1 VARLLIVGGGC
12 RGRLLAAEL
21 VTDGHAVRIVSRS
34 ESRREPIESVG
45 AQCVIAD
52 PDRLGTLRPALEAVT
67 VACWLLATAR
77 GPREQVDAL
86 HGSRLERFV
95 HQLIDTTV
103 RGFVYEAPS
112 LASGSAAVSS
122 EKVVR
127 GGEVLDAVGEGV
139 DSGGEGVDA
148 VAADH
153 EGVDRL
159 VAPAVLVEGRQ
170 IASTLARRN
179 AIPLS
184 VLSADPSDRAAWL
197 SEARAAVA
205 ALLGA
210 GPEHSGASLR
220 ATA

>member
-12 RGRLLAAEL
+12 RGRLLAARL
-21 VTDGHAVRIVSRS
+21 VTEGHAVRIVSRS

-45 AQCVIAD
+45 AECVIAD

-77 GPREQVDAL
+77 GPREQVEAL
-86 HGSRLERFV
+86 HGARLERFV

-112 LASGSAAVSS
+112 QASASVAAIS
-122 EKVVR
+122 ETVVTGDEGAATAVTDR
-127 GGEVLDAVGEGV
+127 QGLDAVVTDREGGDAVATDREGV
-139 DSGGEGVDA
+139 DS
-148 VAADH
+148 
-153 EGVDRL
+153 L
-159 VAPAVLVEGRQ
+159 VAPAVLIEGRQ

-184 VLSADPSDRAAWL
+184 VVSADPSDRAAWL
-197 SEARAAVA
+197 SDARAAVA
-205 ALLGA
+205 SLLGA
-210 GPEHSGASLR
+210 RP
-220 ATA
+220 